1 MSLKNYIIKIFILF
15 SHLFM
20 ILITFKNVIEDNII
34 HDNQNFRI
42 LVFTCC
48 DKLYSH
54 YIPIFCDTILKADEL
69 KRIDIEIHL
78 GNHSLSQNEEKAIDF
93 IRKKYYYSKIK
104 IIFNTFIKNSTGTF
118 YKNNKVLSNS
128 VRFLSQPTIRN
139 KYVYITDIDIFF
151 LEKNFYLYLIDDMI
165 KRKSCYSNIVRKNS
179 TKKRIT
185 GLHFI
190 LYYKYYPVPKLDN
203 YNINDEHL
211 LYNIMK
217 KKNIIIDYDTE
228 FRPVFGIHA
237 SPNRPKVSSG
247 KVIGWGAER
256 YRQKWIN
263 YCKSEDFKNIY
274 PLLDIYI
281 KEKINRLN
289 KFYGINITEIFN

>member
-93 IRKKYYYSKIK
+93 IRKKYYYLYFLFNIK
-104 IIFNTFIKNSTGTF
+104 
-118 YKNNKVLSNS
+118 L
-128 VRFLSQPTIRN
+128 FL
-139 KYVYITDIDIFF
+139 
-151 LEKNFYLYLIDDMI
+151 
-165 KRKSCYSNIVRKNS
+165 
-179 TKKRIT
+179 
-185 GLHFI
+185 I
-190 LYYKYYPVPKLDN
+190 LL
-203 YNINDEHL
+203 
-211 LYNIMK
+211 
-217 KKNIIIDYDTE
+217 
-228 FRPVFGIHA
+228 
-237 SPNRPKVSSG
+237 
-247 KVIGWGAER
+247 
-256 YRQKWIN
+256 
-263 YCKSEDFKNIY
+263 
-274 PLLDIYI
+274 
-281 KEKINRLN
+281 
-289 KFYGINITEIFN
+289 